1 MSEHCEDT
9 FYDLKKDELISLA
22 KNLKLEVEKAMRRH
36 QIRDIIV
43 KHLVSVQVFEETVLE
58 AFETSDSELKKLQL

>member
-1 MSEHCEDT
+1 
-9 FYDLKKDELISLA
+9 
-22 KNLKLEVEKAMRRH
+22 MRRH